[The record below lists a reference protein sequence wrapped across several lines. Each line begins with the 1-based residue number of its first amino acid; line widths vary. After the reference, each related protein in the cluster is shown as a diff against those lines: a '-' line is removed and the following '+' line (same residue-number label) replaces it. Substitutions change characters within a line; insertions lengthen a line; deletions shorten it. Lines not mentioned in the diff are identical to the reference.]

1 MKAKI
6 LLLAAALAL
15 CSGLAFG
22 MAKNGK
28 KTQVEGVLEIYG
40 NAPFPRTGLKTED
53 GTLYY
58 LDAEADKK
66 DALAALH
73 GNKVMIEGILS
84 DERAPVEMPG
94 ATVLKVKNWKKL

>member
-22 MAKNGK
+22 MAKNSK
-28 KTQVEGVLEIYG
+28 KTQIEGVLEIYG